1 MDNSIFLSVKDVSKQ
16 YGQVTVLD
24 KFNADFYRGE
34 VRALVGENGAG
45 KSTICKAIAGAIR
58 PTSGTFVV
66 GGKTLSG
73 WTPQEAKKAGISMV
87 YQEFNLIPEM
97 PVYENLFVG
106 KEIHKSIFVDKK
118 AMIAESR
125 RIFTEMGVS
134 INAHAKLKTLSV
146 AYCQLV
152 EIAKALLDN
161 SKLLILDEPTATLT
175 NNEVGILFNV
185 LGKLKDGG
193 ISLIYI
199 SHRLE
204 EIFKLCDKITVLRDG
219 LLIKTMPVSETS
231 IEQLIHMMIGRE
243 MSQEFPPRVENRTFS
258 AGRIPQDE
266 TAPLR
271 VEGLANK
278 RLKNVSFTLRK
289 GEILGLAG
297 LVGAGRT
304 ETVRAVFGA
313 DKIDA
318 GKIFI
323 KGKEVRIRSPAD
335 AIRQGLALIPEDRK
349 RDGLMLILSIMHN
362 ISVVVIKNLSAL
374 TIVSR
379 TREKEIT
386 ERSRQLLAIKAASM
400 TNLARSLSGG
410 NQQKTVLAK
419 WLASDADIFIFD
431 EPTRGIDVG
440 AKKEIYDFLVKL
452 KAEGKGLIVIS
463 SEMQEI
469 LGLCDRILVMHEGK
483 IQGEL
488 DWKEATQEKILSL
501 ASGITG

>member
-1 MDNSIFLSVKDVSKQ
+1 MDNGIFLSVKDVSKQ

-24 KFNADFYRGE
+24 KFNADFYRGD
-34 VRALVGENGAG
+34 VHALVGENGAG
-45 KSTICKAIAGAIR
+45 KSTVCKAIAGAIR

-66 GGKTLSG
+66 DGKMLSG
-73 WTPQEAKKAGISMV
+73 WTPQEAKRAGISMV

-106 KEIHKSIFVDKK
+106 KEIRKSLFVDKK

-134 INAHAKLKTLSV
+134 INAYAKLKTLSV

-185 LGKLKDGG
+185 LGKLKDSG

-204 EIFKLCDKITVLRDG
+204 EIFRLCNKITVLRDG
-219 LLIKTMPVSETS
+219 LLIKTMPVPETN
-231 IEQLIHMMIGRE
+231 IEQLIRMMIGRE
-243 MSQEFPPRVENRTFS
+243 MSQEFPPRVENS
-258 AGRIPQDE
+258 MPQDE
-266 TAPLR
+266 TSPLR
-271 VEGLANK
+271 VEGLTNK
-278 RLKNVSFTLRK
+278 KLKNISFTLKK

-323 KGKEVRIRSPAD
+323 KGKEVRLRSPAD
-335 AIRQGLALIPEDRK
+335 AIKQRLALIPEDRK

-362 ISVVVIKNLSAL
+362 ISVVVIKNLSAF

-379 TREKEIT
+379 TKEKEIT

-400 TNLARSLSGG
+400 ANLARSLSGG
-410 NQQKTVLAK
+410 NQQKIVLAK

-452 KAEGKGLIVIS
+452 KMEGKSLIVIS

-488 DWKEATQEKILSL
+488 DWKEAAQEKILSL
-501 ASGITG
+501 ASGITE